1 VFLLLSTSDTD
12 LLSARASGAAYRPAN
27 PARTG
32 VDDLPA
38 LLDGVDLVVVRIL
51 GGRRAWED
59 GLDALLAQP
68 VPVVVLGG
76 EQAPDADLM
85 KLSTVPAGV
94 AAEAHGYLAYGGA
107 ANLAALHD
115 FLSDTILLTGH
126 GFAPAEVAP
135 DWGVLPRETT
145 QTGPAIAVLYYRAH
159 HMAGNTAFVEALCQ
173 AIEAKGG
180 TPLPIFTASLR
191 TASPELLTELRKAD
205 ALVVTVLAAGGT
217 KPATAGAGGD
227 DEAWDVGV
235 LAGLDVPILQGLC
248 LTSSRA
254 TWEASDEGLSPLDA
268 ATQVAI
274 PEFDGR
280 IITVPFS
287 FKEIDEHGLTVYV
300 ADAERSARVAGI
312 AVRHGLLRHT
322 PPAER
327 RLVVMLSA
335 YPTKHSRVG
344 NAVGLDTPASTVRL
358 LARLAEAGYD
368 LGARS

>member
-1 VFLLLSTSDTD
+1 MFLLLSTSDTD

-38 LLDGVDLVVVRIL
+38 LLDGVDLVIVRIL

-59 GLDALLAQP
+59 GLDALLAQS

-135 DWGVLPRETT
+135 EWGLLPRETT
-145 QTGPAIAVLYYRAH
+145 RTGPTIAVLYYRAH

-191 TASPELLTELRKAD
+191 TASAELLAELRKAD

-227 DEAWDVGV
+227 DEAW
-235 LAGLDVPILQGLC
+235 
-248 LTSSRA
+248 TSA
-254 TWEASDEGLSPLDA
+254 CSPA
-268 ATQVAI
+268 WTC
-274 PEFDGR
+274 
-280 IITVPFS
+280 
-287 FKEIDEHGLTVYV
+287 
-300 ADAERSARVAGI
+300 RSCRDCA
-312 AVRHGLLRHT
+312 
-322 PPAER
+322 
-327 RLVVMLSA
+327 
-335 YPTKHSRVG
+335 
-344 NAVGLDTPASTVRL
+344 
-358 LARLAEAGYD
+358 
-368 LGARS
+368 